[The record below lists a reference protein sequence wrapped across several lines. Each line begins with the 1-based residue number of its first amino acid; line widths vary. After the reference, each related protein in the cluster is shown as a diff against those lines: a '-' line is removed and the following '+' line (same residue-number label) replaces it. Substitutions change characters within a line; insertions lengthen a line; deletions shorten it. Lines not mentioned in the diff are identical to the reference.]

1 LERGDFTVK
10 AELPQLEPLM
20 LQVDR
25 LVSRIIYAL
34 LVAAMLVALAFL
46 IPRLDFTW
54 PWGLLTWLILS
65 GFVLLVFLAARLAWL
80 TIRTIRRKN

>member
-10 AELPQLEPLM
+10 AELPQLEPIM

-34 LVAAMLVALAFL
+34 LLAAMLVALAFL
-46 IPRLDFTW
+46 IPRIDLTW
-54 PWGLLTWLILS
+54 PWKLTTWLILG
-65 GFVLLVFLAARLAWL
+65 GFVLLLFLAARLAWL
-80 TIRTIRRKN
+80 TVRNVSRR